1 MEKTIQ
7 QIVNDRDAAARA
19 LKSVQEL
26 QTALAVKP
34 EIMTAIRDAL
44 YADALETRDEL
55 MLGTEDNLRCDPDDR
70 YDQGYHDALLDVLVA
85 LGESRPEYGEHFN

>member
-44 YADALETRDEL
+44 DADALENREVEA
-55 MLGTEDNLRCDPDDR
+55 GLRTAVSALFEYGR
-70 YDQGYHDALLDVLVA
+70 LLDALMDETRVPFPPRA
-85 LGESRPEYGEHFN
+85 